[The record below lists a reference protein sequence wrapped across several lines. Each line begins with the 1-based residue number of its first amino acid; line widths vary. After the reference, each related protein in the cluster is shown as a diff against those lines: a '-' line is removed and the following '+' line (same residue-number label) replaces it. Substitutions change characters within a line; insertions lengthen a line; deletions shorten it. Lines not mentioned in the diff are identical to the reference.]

1 MYIKGA
7 RKFSS
12 GSADVTTPV
21 ATPIATPV
29 VTPVATPSVTPVATP
44 VATPVIVEH
53 YQWMYILLNSSIPPL

>member
-21 ATPIATPV
+21 ATP
-29 VTPVATPSVTPVATP
+29 SVTPVATP
-44 VATPVIVEH
+44 VAKPVILEH
-53 YQWMYILLNSSIPPL
+53 YPLKFVTLQSKWGTEYS

>member
-21 ATPIATPV
+21 ATP
-29 VTPVATPSVTPVATP
+29 SVTPVATP
-44 VATPVIVEH
+44 DATPVAKPVILEH
-53 YQWMYILLNSSIPPL
+53 YPLKFVTLQSKWGTEYS